1 MKIMEKATFE
11 NFSIRAT
18 YTGSK
23 AAQWGNGRENW
34 NHHKVTVTN
43 KDNGLKTSFDFWA
56 SIANPNLETEY
67 DILNAFY
74 CFIGDAISGDMTF
87 SEFCGEFGYDE
98 DSRSAERTWKACKR
112 AADKLK
118 RIYDGDIYDLANRL
132 QEIAG

>member
-1 MKIMEKATFE
+1 MEKATFE
-11 NFSIRAT
+11 NFAIKAT

-23 AAQWGNGRENW
+23 PAQWGNGRENW

-43 KDNGLKTSFDFWA
+43 TGNKLKTSFDFWA
-56 SIANPNLETEY
+56 SVAKPNVETEY

-74 CFIGDAISGDMTF
+74 CFISDAISGDMSF
-87 SEFCGEFGYDE
+87 SEFCSEFGYDE
-98 DSRSAERTWKACKR
+98 DSRSAEKTWKACKR

>member
-1 MKIMEKATFE
+1 MEKAMFE
-11 NFSIRAT
+11 NFSIKAT

-23 AAQWGNGRENW
+23 PAQWGNGRESENW

-43 KDNGLKTSFDFWA
+43 KEHNLKTSFDFWA
-56 SIANPNLETEY
+56 SIARPNMETEY

-74 CFIGDAISGDMTF
+74 CFISDAISGYMTF

-98 DSRSAERTWKACKR
+98 DSRSAEKTWKACKR
-112 AADKLK
+112 ASDKLK
-118 RIYDGDIYDLANRL
+118 RIYDGDIYDLSNRL